1 MRRLLTVLVLVG
13 LAACS
18 HGDDDTPR
26 AMTAR
31 VPDVEGVVTAV
42 DRDSIDIAGHH
53 YVLAEDASSVS
64 TYTLKAVP
72 VRLHTLVHAGL
83 DDDRHVQWVATIGLV
98 SSTTPPRVRYTGTVR
113 SVADGRV
120 VFTDGTALRVAA
132 DLHLPAKAFV
142 AVQIDPSTA
151 TIVSFTRS

>member
-1 MRRLLTVLVLVG
+1 VFVG

-18 HGDDDTPR
+18 NGDGDTPR
-26 AMTAR
+26 AVKAR
-31 VPDVEGVVTAV
+31 IPDVEGVVTSV
-42 DRDSIDIAGHH
+42 DRDSIDVAGHH

-83 DDDRHVQWVATIGLV
+83 DDAARVQWVATIGLV

-113 SVADGRV
+113 SVSDGRAD
-120 VFTDGTALRVAA
+120 FADGTALRVAP
-132 DLHLPAKAFV
+132 DLNLPTKAFV